1 MLRLIKLEP
10 FHWVRTSLGN
20 SEESSCVLIDYL
32 GCGGKLV
39 NFLMIERIPFLVL
52 KNCPKSVKRTFQP
65 APPTYVER
73 VKACLVGLEMDQ
85 GVCLLRH
92 QKLGILWPHRE
103 IPEIWKQFL
112 TVRKEPWEIWMLDKR
127 LETLCFQVSYWTGGR
142 TLVPWGLWHV
152 KKAFHFVCHLVSR
165 LQSLI

>member
-39 NFLMIERIPFLVL
+39 NFLMIERTPFLVL

-92 QKLGILWPHRE
+92 KKLGIL
-103 IPEIWKQFL
+103 
-112 TVRKEPWEIWMLDKR
+112 
-127 LETLCFQVSYWTGGR
+127 
-142 TLVPWGLWHV
+142 
-152 KKAFHFVCHLVSR
+152 
-165 LQSLI
+165 